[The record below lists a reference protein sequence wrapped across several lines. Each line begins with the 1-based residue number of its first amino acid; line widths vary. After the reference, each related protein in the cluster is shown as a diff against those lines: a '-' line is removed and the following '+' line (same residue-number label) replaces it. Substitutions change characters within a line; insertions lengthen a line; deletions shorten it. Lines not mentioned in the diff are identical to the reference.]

1 MKQMSENETI
11 NPANI
16 PRPVYPPTEG
26 MAKIQGKPVT
36 VTNFTHSR
44 VKPREDADPSKIGE
58 DGKVDL
64 FTVET
69 KEVFQLEHK
78 DEGVIGVNNFY
89 STSFVNNRL
98 KTWAGA
104 DTLNGKSIS
113 PVKFLKLKKK
123 DNARE
128 TFWGVYSEADS
139 EYNQ

>member
-1 MKQMSENETI
+1 MSENETI

-16 PRPVYPPTEG
+16 PKPVYPPTEG
-26 MAKIQGKPVT
+26 MAKIEGKPVT
-36 VTNFTHSR
+36 VTGFSHSR
-44 VKPREDADPSKIGE
+44 INPRDDTDKSKIGA
-58 DGKVDL
+58 DGKIDL
-64 FTVET
+64 FTVQT
-69 KEVFQLEHK
+69 REVFQLEHK
-78 DEGVIGVNNFY
+78 KEGVLPVNHFY

-104 DTLNGKSIS
+104 DELNGKSIG

-128 TFWGVYSEADS
+128 TFWGVYSEADP